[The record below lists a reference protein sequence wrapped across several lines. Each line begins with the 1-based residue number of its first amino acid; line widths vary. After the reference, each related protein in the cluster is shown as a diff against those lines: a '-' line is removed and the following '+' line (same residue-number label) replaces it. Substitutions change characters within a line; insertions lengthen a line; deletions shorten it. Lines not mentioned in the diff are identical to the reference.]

1 MALTKKDL
9 SQIKGVVHGE
19 VESAVETLARI
30 VNRQFGIVGKQ
41 IELIDKRIEKI
52 EAEIRHINARLDTI
66 EHDIAEIRK
75 HFVYRDEFE
84 EVLLRLSVIEKKLGI
99 RVN

>member
-52 EAEIRHINARLDTI
+52 EAEIRHINA
-66 EHDIAEIRK
+66 EIRK

>member
-9 SQIKGVVHGE
+9 SQIKGVVHEE
-19 VESAVETLARI
+19 VGSAVETLARI
-30 VNRQFGIVGKQ
+30 VNKQFGIVGKQ

-52 EAEIRHINARLDTI
+52 DAEIRHINARLDTI

-84 EVLLRLSVIEKKLGI
+84 EVLSRLSVIEKKLGI